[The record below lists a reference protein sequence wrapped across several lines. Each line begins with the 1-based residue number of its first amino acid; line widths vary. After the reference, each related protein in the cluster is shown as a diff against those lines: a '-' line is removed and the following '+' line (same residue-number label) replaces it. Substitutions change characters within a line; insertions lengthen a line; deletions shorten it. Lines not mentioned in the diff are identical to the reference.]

1 MILHDASYEKTGK
14 SFCDAVTK
22 QKQKKPLHRCCWSTT
37 TGQLLTSSSSTSTG
51 VLIRP
56 WWTKLRWVKVSLFT
70 WSDCRQADWARP
82 PSQGSLSCHAPKDQ
96 AYSQILEHVYSQ
108 LGSMN
113 WADHRCSL
121 QTPFFFFCRACRIG
135 VKYNVNPALQTYRC
149 LDCSYVRVIFTC
161 YTALSDKYITVAVIL
176 AAPEGCFH

>member
-113 WADHRCSL
+113 WAAHRCSL
-121 QTPFFFFCRACRIG
+121 QTPFFF
-135 VKYNVNPALQTYRC
+135 LQSLQDWC
-149 LDCSYVRVIFTC
+149 EIQCKPCFTN
-161 YTALSDKYITVAVIL
+161 I
-176 AAPEGCFH
+176 